1 MIFQIPP
8 AASTGIILGQ
18 AEYGSFMNIHN
29 STWPITIQCAVQTTA
44 AFAPSP
50 PGEQRV
56 LVLSGPQ
63 GQKLVSNFIVRKL
76 SVSLFTLKAESLLKH
91 SGIYKLTSLFATKN
105 EVFED

>member
-8 AASTGIILGQ
+8 AASAGIILGQ
-18 AEYGSFMNIHN
+18 ADYGSFMNIHS
-29 STWPITIQCAVQTTA
+29 STWSIMIQCAAQNTA

-63 GQKLVSNFIVRKL
+63 GQKLVSNFIVRK
-76 SVSLFTLKAESLLKH
+76 
-91 SGIYKLTSLFATKN
+91 
-105 EVFED
+105 